1 MSGELIDIG
10 ANLAHDSFDNDL
22 GDVLAR
28 ARAAGV
34 GRMIV
39 TGSCEASSQR
49 ACMLASDTEGGLFST
64 AGVHPH
70 HAADYTPDTTP
81 LLRQIASHRRVVAIG
96 ECGLDFFRN
105 FSPAEDQERAF
116 AAQLELA
123 AELSMPVFLHQRDAH
138 DRFLAILEDYLPSLP
153 AAVAHCFTEG
163 PAARDDYLD
172 RGLYLGITGWVCD
185 ERRGHAL
192 REAVPGIPDD
202 RLMIETDAPY
212 LLPRDLVPRP
222 KTRRNEP
229 MHLPHILAAVA
240 QLRDQDPGSLGA
252 RTTANA
258 ERFFGLAGSKA

>member
-1 MSGELIDIG
+1 MTGELIDIG
-10 ANLAHDSFDNDL
+10 VNLAHDSFDADRNS
-22 GDVLAR
+22 VLDR

-34 GRMIV
+34 GRMVV
-39 TGSCEASSQR
+39 TGSCESSSRR
-49 ACMLASDTEGGLFST
+49 ACELASDPDQRLFST

-70 HAADYTPDTTP
+70 HAADYTPETTP
-81 LLRQIASHRRVVAIG
+81 FLRETAARPRVVAIG

-105 FSPAEDQERAF
+105 FSPPQAQERAF

-123 AELSMPVFLHQRDAH
+123 AELGMPVFLHQRDAH
-138 DRFLAILEDYLPSLP
+138 DRFVAILDDYLPSLP

-163 PAARDDYLD
+163 PVARDEYLG
-172 RGLYLGITGWVCD
+172 RGMFLGITGWVCD

-229 MHLPHILAAVA
+229 MHLPHVLSAVA
-240 QLRDQDPGSLGA
+240 RLRNQDTAALA
-252 RTTANA
+252 TATTANA
-258 ERFFGLAGSKA
+258 ERFFRLP